1 MSEKEIFANSTIKD
15 ELDLKRCMT
24 QIEFGYVDI
33 DENVHYEIDQDFR
46 DNFSLQAPRTLM
58 KSFVG
63 TCFDEVELIRRF
75 FKEKEIYAETYFV
88 ISKGAGTVQN
98 HAFVVFQNDNMWGW
112 FENYWKEYEGIH
124 YYVSKERL
132 LKDVYNKFLSK
143 CGRVSTIALYQ
154 YDRPEY
160 GINYNEFIEHCMQ
173 GRLAYSNKKER
184 DVERPKIA
192 SIFMAKGINGDEES
206 LDE

>member
-1 MSEKEIFANSTIKD
+1 MAEKEIFANSSIKD

-33 DENVHYEIDQDFR
+33 DENVHYEIDAGFR
-46 DNFSLQAPRTLM
+46 DNYSLQAPRTLM

-63 TCFDEVELIRRF
+63 TCFDEVELIRKF
-75 FKEKEIYAETYFV
+75 FNEKEIYAETYFI

-98 HAFVVFQNDNMWGW
+98 HAFVIFEQDDNWGW

-124 YYVSKERL
+124 YYISKERL
-132 LKDVYNKFLSK
+132 LKDVYDKFVAQ
-143 CGRVSTIALYQ
+143 CGRVSIVSLYQ
-154 YDRPEY
+154 YDKPEY
-160 GINYNEFIEHCMQ
+160 GINYKEFIDHCME

-184 DVERPKIA
+184 EMEKPKIA
-192 SIFMAKGINGDEES
+192 SIFMAKGINGDE
-206 LDE
+206 